1 MIQACNEN
9 TTTMET
15 VDTWSVM
22 DYARRYC
29 LMKAE
34 EMETPDQYT
43 SYRNQADEYLR
54 LQQHIER
61 IVHPEGKILTP
72 NHGGCI

>member
-1 MIQACNEN
+1 
-9 TTTMET
+9 
-15 VDTWSVM
+15 M